1 MTRARLDPKD
11 LAQFSTDGAGWRAD
25 EQALEKTFAFGT
37 YSDGV
42 AFAVAVA
49 MAAERRDHHPDLALG
64 YRKVRVT
71 WSTHDAGGTTIVDR
85 EMALETD
92 AIASRHGG
100 G

>member
-1 MTRARLDPKD
+1 MTRTRLSPQD
-11 LAQFSTDGAGWRAD
+11 LAQFSTEAAGWRAD
-25 EQALEKTFAFGT
+25 PDALERTFGFQG
-37 YSDGV
+37 YVDGV

-49 MAAERRDHHPDLALG
+49 MVAERRDHHPDVTLG

-71 WSTHDAGGTTIVDR
+71 WSTHDAGGTTTLDR

-100 G
+100 A